1 MIWLFVAVALIATA
15 MALWLKRM
23 DAHHERA
30 FTDQEERLKQGDRN
44 RASGSENSSH
54 N

>member
-1 MIWLFVAVALIATA
+1 MTWLFIAVALVVMA

-23 DAHHERA
+23 DAHHERT
-30 FTDQEERLKQGDRN
+30 FTDQKERLKRGDRR